1 MPYRLLG
8 NMGSLPVLLDFN
20 AANRLG
26 GAADGAGVVA
36 VQVDGHGVC
45 DDVDGDDLVAFGAL

>member
-1 MPYRLLG
+1 LLG
-8 NMGSLPVLLDFN
+8 NMGSLPVLLDFD